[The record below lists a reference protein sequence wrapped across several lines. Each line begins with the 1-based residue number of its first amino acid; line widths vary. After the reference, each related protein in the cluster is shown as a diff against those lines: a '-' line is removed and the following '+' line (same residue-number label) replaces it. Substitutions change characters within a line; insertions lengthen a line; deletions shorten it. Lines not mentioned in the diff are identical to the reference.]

1 MEWEEVGMTCTETFM
16 KIIDDTL
23 SVIKEKGDENLTD
36 RDVEIMKVNYL
47 GSIAMSLAMIADTLS
62 QTEEETEE

>member
-1 MEWEEVGMTCTETFM
+1 MTCTENFM
-16 KIIDDTL
+16 KLIDDIL
-23 SVIKEKGDENLTD
+23 SAIKEKGDENLTD

>member
-23 SVIKEKGDENLTD
+23 SVIKEKGDKNLTD
-36 RDVEIMKVNYL
+36 RDVEIMKINYL

-62 QTEEETEE
+62 QTEEEAKE